1 MSSAVRKTR
10 LANGIRI
17 LTGEMPHLRSVCMGV
32 WVNVGARDETPA
44 ESGLSHF
51 VEHMIFKGTDR
62 RSGYQ
67 IAKEFDAIG
76 GQTNAFTG
84 MESTCYHARVMG
96 THLRTMVDILSDI
109 FLNSVFAPEEVE
121 KERTVIFQEIGMVE
135 DSPDEYIH
143 LLSGRLHWGDN
154 PLGRSILGTRENISG
169 FTSDAISDF
178 FHRFYQPDQIIISAA
193 GDIEHDR
200 FVAAIQEP
208 FESVSRAGP
217 PPART
222 TPMLRP
228 AVRCEYRDLEQV
240 HLCFGLKG
248 LSLTDPQRY
257 ALSLLDTVFG
267 GNMSSRLFQQ
277 IRENRGLAYNVYS
290 FASSYFDTGMYG
302 IYAAVGAE
310 NALSVSELILE
321 EMDKLRRHPVSHS
334 ELKNAKE
341 FTKGNLMLSAESNV
355 NSMVRLAQSEI
366 LHGRYVPL
374 EEVVDQIDRV
384 APEQIH
390 ELVKDLF
397 CRDQMTLTLLGP
409 IRDSDPYQS
418 LLSV

>member
-1 MSSAVRKTR
+1 MNSKVRKTR

-17 LTGEMPHLRSVCMGV
+17 LTDEMPHLRSVCMGV
-32 WVNVGARDETPA
+32 WVNVGARDEMPV

-51 VEHMIFKGTDR
+51 IEHMIFKGTDR
-62 RSGYQ
+62 RSGYE

-96 THLRTMVDILSDI
+96 THLTTMVDILSDI

-121 KERTVIFQEIGMVE
+121 KERIVISQEIGMVE

-154 PLGRSILGTRENISG
+154 PLGRSILGTRENVSG
-169 FTSDAISDF
+169 FTPEMIREF

-200 FVAAIQEP
+200 FVEVIREP
-208 FESVSRAGP
+208 FESVPQTNP
-217 PPART
+217 PPPRA
-222 TPMLRP
+222 TPVLQP
-228 AVRCEYRDLEQV
+228 AVGCEYRDLEQV
-240 HLCFGLKG
+240 QLCFGLKG

-257 ALSLLDTVFG
+257 ALSLLDTAFG

-302 IYAAVGAE
+302 IYAGVGAE
-310 NALSVSELILE
+310 NALCASQLVLE
-321 EMDKLRRHPVSHS
+321 EMDKLSGHPVSHA
-334 ELKNAKE
+334 ELENAKE
-341 FTKGNLMLSAESNV
+341 FTKGNLMLAAESNV
-355 NSMVRLAQSEI
+355 NGMVRLAQSEM
-366 LHGRYVPL
+366 LYGRYIPL
-374 EEVVDQIDRV
+374 EEVADRIDRV
-384 APEQIH
+384 VPEEIH
-390 ELVKDLF
+390 QLVEDLF
-397 CRDQMTLTLLGP
+397 QRDQMTLALLGP
-409 IRDSDPYQS
+409 IRDSNPYQS
-418 LLSV
+418 LLSA